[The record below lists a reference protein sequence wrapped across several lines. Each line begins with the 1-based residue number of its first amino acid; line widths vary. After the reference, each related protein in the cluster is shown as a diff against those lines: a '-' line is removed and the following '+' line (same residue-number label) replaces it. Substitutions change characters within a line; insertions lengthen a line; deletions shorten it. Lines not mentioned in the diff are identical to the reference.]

1 MSQQKFKVYLFI
13 SFIVSTALMFFGCSS
28 SKQHDVKSAE
38 ETYNEAMELFNDEDY
53 LESEKLFEL
62 IRLQY
67 SASQFA
73 DDAQFYLAESNF
85 KRKEYIYA
93 AYNYNMLRRIYP
105 HSEYTKKS
113 LFQSGMCYYKLS
125 PEYDRDQDYTVKA
138 IQSFSEFQTVY
149 PDDSLYSRATEY
161 IKELREKLA
170 HREYFTAE
178 LYRKMFSP
186 ESAVIYFDTVIND
199 YPDTEY
205 YEPALFGKIEILI
218 EMKKNDE
225 ARSLI
230 DLYKKLFPGSQNLE
244 KLKTFEQV
252 LK

>member
-1 MSQQKFKVYLFI
+1 MSQQNQKFYLFFSVI
-13 SFIVSTALMFFGCSS
+13 IASAIFFTGCGST
-28 SKQHDVKSAE
+28 KQKEVKTAE
-38 ETYNEAMELFNDEDY
+38 ETFNEAMVLFNDEDY
-53 LESEKLFEL
+53 LEAEKLFEL

-73 DDAQFYLAESNF
+73 DDAQYYLAESNF

-105 HSEYTKKS
+105 HSEYTKHS

-125 PEYDRDQDYTVKA
+125 PQFERDQDYSIKA

-149 PDDSLYSRATEY
+149 PDDSLYTQANGY

-170 HREYFTAE
+170 HREFFIAE

-186 ESAVIYFDTVIND
+186 ESAIIYYDSVIND

-205 YEPALFGKIEILI
+205 YEQAIYGKIEVIIDLK
-218 EMKKNDE
+218 MNDE

-230 DLYKKLFPGSQNLE
+230 DLYKKLFPAASNLS
-244 KLKTFEQV
+244 KVNNLLQV
-252 LK
+252 QK

>member
-1 MSQQKFKVYLFI
+1 MSQQKFRVYLYL
-13 SFIVSTALMFFGCSS
+13 SIVVGTSILFFGCSS
-28 SKQHDVKSAE
+28 TKQHDVKSAE
-38 ETYNEAMELFNDEDY
+38 ETFNEAMELFKDEDY
-53 LESEKLFEL
+53 LEAEKLFEL

-85 KRKEYIYA
+85 KRREFIYA
-93 AYNYNMLRRIYP
+93 AYNYNMLRKIYP

-125 PEYDRDQDYTVKA
+125 PAYDRDQDYTVKA
-138 IQSFSEFQTVY
+138 IQSFSEFQTIY
-149 PDDSLYSRATEY
+149 PDDSLYVQATG
-161 IKELREKLA
+161 IIRELRDKLA

-186 ESAVIYFDTVIND
+186 ESAIIYYDSVIND

-205 YEPALFGKIEILI
+205 YEPAIYGKIEVLI
-218 EMKKNDE
+218 ELKKNDE
-225 ARSLI
+225 AKSLI
-230 DLYKKLFPGSQNLE
+230 DLYKKLFPGSSNLD
-244 KLKTFEQV
+244 KVKNLDQV